1 MGIIKGFKGSSG
13 AMRGIKHVIRGF
25 IGATKG
31 SKGLTN
37 IGWIGR
43 AIRKGVSTSSC
54 SSLIDISFSFNF
66 HIV

>member
-1 MGIIKGFKGSSG
+1 
-13 AMRGIKHVIRGF
+13 MRGIKHVIRGF